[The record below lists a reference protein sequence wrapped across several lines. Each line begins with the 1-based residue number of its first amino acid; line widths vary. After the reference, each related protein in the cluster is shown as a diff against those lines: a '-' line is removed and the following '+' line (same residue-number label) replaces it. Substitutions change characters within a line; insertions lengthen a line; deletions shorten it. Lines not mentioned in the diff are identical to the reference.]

1 MAKVFSAIAFTLLYL
16 GFFALTYSSVFFV
29 MLSDDIEFNRS
40 RRTLKRKRK
49 KEKGFWKKFL
59 FLDLKQY
66 TDKWHYFLFVCFL
79 ILSPIV
85 LFCIDAFIIT
95 ENEIF
100 RTLFMISGGILFVIT
115 SITSTVRWSLYKGN
129 MIRKRP
135 TKRRP

>member
-115 SITSTVRWSLYKGN
+115 SIASTVRWSLYKGN